1 MEILSRSETKQCAF
15 GGQALTPTAS
25 RGHQEVSQHPCAAAV
40 LVRKPTCSQD
50 CGRGSC
56 ALARHRRGRDHTQL
70 SIYTCIAV
78 ASVTPDNECGCDLVS
93 LGRPPLKGDTHLP
106 RRAVRGALGLRT
118 HCPLG
123 TQEGHCPSPDIP
135 SHSTSLLS
143 TCSAWEARG
152 WYRPS
157 PS

>member
-1 MEILSRSETKQCAF
+1 MCLWRSGINTHSLQGAP
-15 GGQALTPTAS
+15 GGEPAPM
-25 RGHQEVSQHPCAAAV
+25 
-40 LVRKPTCSQD
+40 CS
-50 CGRGSC
+50 CGVGKKTHLQPRLWPGSC
-56 ALARHRRGRDHTQL
+56 ALARHRRGRAHTQL

-152 WYRPS
+152 RYRPS
-157 PS
+157 PSRGPPCSACP